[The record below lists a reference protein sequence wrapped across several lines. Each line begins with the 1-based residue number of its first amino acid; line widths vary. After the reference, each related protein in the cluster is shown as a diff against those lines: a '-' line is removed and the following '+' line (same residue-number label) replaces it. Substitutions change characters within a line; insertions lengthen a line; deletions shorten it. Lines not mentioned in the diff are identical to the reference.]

1 MSVKKGRSG
10 TTNQEITMV
19 TYQLCM
25 VNCRRRS
32 INNYYI
38 IVNALNN
45 YPNRELLTTNT
56 VKVYTKSENQ
66 DLWNKIPSLGREAMI
81 AIIEDELK
89 LIRTLIAENEEEYNK
104 LYFLKSGNGKSIT
117 DQTDEPSVR

>member
-1 MSVKKGRSG
+1 MA
-10 TTNQEITMV
+10 
-19 TYQLCM
+19 TYRLCL

-38 IVNALNN
+38 IVSALNT

-56 VKVYTKSENQ
+56 VKVERKCESR
-66 DLWNKIPSLGREAMI
+66 DLWNEIPSPGREAMI

-89 LIRTLIAENEEEYNK
+89 LIRNLIAENEEEYNK
-104 LYFLKSGNGKSIT
+104 LYFLKSGNVKSIT
-117 DQTDEPSVR
+117 HQTEEASIH

>member
-1 MSVKKGRSG
+1 MLDKLSKKG
-10 TTNQEITMV
+10 
-19 TYQLCM
+19 
-25 VNCRRRS
+25 

-38 IVNALNN
+38 LVSALNT

-56 VKVYTKSENQ
+56 VKVDRKCENR
-66 DLWNKIPSLGREAMI
+66 DLWNEIPSLGREAMI

-104 LYFLKSGNGKSIT
+104 LYFLKSGIGENIT
-117 DQTDEPSVR
+117 DQTEEPSVR

>member
-1 MSVKKGRSG
+1 
-10 TTNQEITMV
+10 
-19 TYQLCM
+19 M

>member
-1 MSVKKGRSG
+1 MA
-10 TTNQEITMV
+10 
-19 TYQLCM
+19 TYRLFL
-25 VNCRRRS
+25 VNCRRKS

-38 IVNALNN
+38 IVSALNT

-56 VKVYTKSENQ
+56 VKVDRKCENR
-66 DLWNKIPSLGREAMI
+66 DFWNEIPSLGREAMI

-104 LYFLKSGNGKSIT
+104 LYFLKSGIGKSIT
-117 DQTDEPSVR
+117 DQTEEPSVR